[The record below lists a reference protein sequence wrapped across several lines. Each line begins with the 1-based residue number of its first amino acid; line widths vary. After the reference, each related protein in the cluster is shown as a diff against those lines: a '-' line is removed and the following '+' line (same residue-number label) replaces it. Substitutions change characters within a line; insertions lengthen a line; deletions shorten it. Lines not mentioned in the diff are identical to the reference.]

1 MIKAFWHQS
10 SNFGD
15 KITPYLL
22 TKLNIPFQFAP
33 RQLEEEHY
41 IMCGSILTAC
51 NEHSIIWGAGI
62 AQPFDLIKPKE
73 ILAVRGKKTR
83 EFLLS
88 KEIDCPEIYGDPA
101 MLLPLLYNPV
111 KEKKRALGLIPHI
124 ADQINFPQCWDI
136 QSRVEDTI
144 DYILESEHVQ
154 SSSLHVLIVADAY
167 GVPCTRI
174 KSNNVIGG
182 DFKFDDFFTTDYDL
196 DKFIQSFPFKN
207 TISEL
212 KPA

>member
-15 KITPYLL
+15 KITPYILN
-22 TKLNIPFQFAP
+22 KLNIPFQFAP

-62 AQPFDLIKPKE
+62 AQPFDLIKPKK

-83 EFLLS
+83 DFLLS

-101 MLLPLLYNPV
+101 MLLPLLYNPT
-111 KEKKRALGLIPHI
+111 KEKKRTLGLIPHI
-124 ADQINFPQCWDI
+124 ADKINFPYYWDI
-136 QSRVEDTI
+136 ESRVEDTI
-144 DYILESEHVQ
+144 DYILESEYIQ

-167 GVPCTRI
+167 GVPYSRI
-174 KSNNVIGG
+174 KSDNVIGG
-182 DFKFDDFFTTDYDL
+182 DFKFKDFIDTDYDL
-196 DKFIQSFPFKN
+196 NKFIDSFPVKGKLN
-207 TISEL
+207 EL
-212 KPA
+212 RVA